1 MAIQKQHGI
10 FQGTL
15 LATQLKARLG
25 PGGGCQ
31 SRLLCKPNTIATSMT
46 QACPLIL
53 KAVATIGGER
63 GGFFAHTAEDGSTR
77 ISKILRSVAEGPEWR
92 LDLPTY
98 HRVYANQ

>member
-53 KAVATIGGER
+53 KAVATIGG
-63 GGFFAHTAEDGSTR
+63 
-77 ISKILRSVAEGPEWR
+77 VAEGPEWR